1 MVMKY
6 AALLLM
12 SLVARRTHALAGNS
26 WQKRLDRALLDVD
39 ATPQGRARNLQKA
52 LNDPAIRSDVLG
64 AFGALRQ
71 KGLKDGH
78 PDFIDTLWPKGTLAR
93 ADLEGLQAL
102 RKQAPE
108 IAEGLRG
115 QRLRPPMQEV
125 EGSRG
130 GGGGGGLPDLAPVA
144 SALVGL
150 VTDKSK
156 RRELQ
161 NEAKNVLR
169 TSPRGLETPR
179 YTLVGRVD
187 AADGAAGA
195 VELRQYAPFT
205 VATRAMDGGADGESL
220 LSTASGSAGF
230 TSLAGYLFGDNARD
244 APMKMTMPV
253 EIRGGYRAR

>member
-78 PDFIDTLWPKGTLAR
+78 PEFIDTLWPKGTLAR

-115 QRLRPPMQEV
+115 QRLRPPMQEA
-125 EGSRG
+125 EGSRS

-150 VTDKSK
+150 VTDESK